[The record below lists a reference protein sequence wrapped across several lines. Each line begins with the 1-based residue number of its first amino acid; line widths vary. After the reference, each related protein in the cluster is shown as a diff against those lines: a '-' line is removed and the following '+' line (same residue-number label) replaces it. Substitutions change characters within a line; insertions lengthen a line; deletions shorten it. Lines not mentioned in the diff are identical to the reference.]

1 MKERLLRLTIDEI
14 NIIFSAL
21 GERPFKEV
29 YELVGKINEQ
39 SNQQLQDQASND
51 KNRQLTIKED

>member
-1 MKERLLRLTIDEI
+1 MKEILLRLTIDEI

-51 KNRQLTIKED
+51 ENGQLTIKED